1 MAGREAAEDSQT
13 PSHSLILLAPAAPR
27 VHAPAATGG
36 SPWRFNSSWHLLH
49 HQQRLSSC
57 CEVWTKEENKRVFK
71 SFLSHS
77 TAGTS
82 QVGGEVEVEEIPFAG
97 AGIGCQVWESSV
109 ACALL
114 LAAMPVGW
122 LSEAGSLLE
131 LGSGVGLGGAAAA
144 ELRDHLG
151 LDQIL
156 LSDCQS
162 RIVEQLRRRRGESER
177 VVELNWNKEEQVKA
191 VSSMAEGV
199 MACDCVYYHPDMVA
213 LLRAAAPGGLLQP
226 KLGLFLAPQHRS
238 CFQEFRRHLRR
249 KAEEEGQHWCSFEV
263 ELEGRH
269 DFLPRPSETILGSLS
284 GSLNRE
290 NRTSMTRVSGFM
302 FSSSFKVIHELKTR
316 LTDGDARHV

>member
-1 MAGREAAEDSQT
+1 MAGCEAADDSQT
-13 PSHSLILLAPAAPR
+13 PSHSRILLAPAAPR
-27 VHAPAATGG
+27 VHALEAKGG
-36 SPWRFNSSWHLLH
+36 TPWRFNSSWHLLH
-49 HQQRLSSC
+49 RQQRLSSC
-57 CEVWTKEENKRVFK
+57 CEVWTKEENTRVFK

-82 QVGGEVEVEEIPFAG
+82 QV
-97 AGIGCQVWESSV
+97 WESSV

-114 LAAMPVGW
+114 LAAMPAGW

-131 LGSGVGLGGAAAA
+131 LGSGVGLGGGAAA

-162 RIVEQLRRRRGESER
+162 SLVELLRRRRGESEG
-177 VVELNWNKEEQVKA
+177 VVELDWNKEEEVKA
-191 VSSMAEGV
+191 ASSMAEGV
-199 MACDCVYYHPDMVA
+199 MACDCVYYHPDMLA

-238 CFQEFRRHLRR
+238 CFQEFRRHLRK

-263 ELEGRH
+263 KLEGRH

-284 GSLNRE
+284 GSLDRE

-316 LTDGDARHV
+316 LTEGDARNV